1 MVSSLKT
8 YVPAGRTARP
18 GISTGA
24 LKVNTVSSSNSSA
37 LAEEPHA
44 AIRIV
49 IQKNN
54 SIIRNFFIGSTSDSL
69 FAFRRIPYSLRQD
82 AFINRSVVLVLLEFG
97 KKWTCRCLISA
108 SEERS
113 ESRGHGEVGRRR
125 ELLLAINAH
134 KEEGAG
140 RPGGRH
146 TSCPPSLSDA
156 AS

>member
-1 MVSSLKT
+1 MK
-8 YVPAGRTARP
+8 
-18 GISTGA
+18 
-24 LKVNTVSSSNSSA
+24 
-37 LAEEPHA
+37 
-44 AIRIV
+44 
-49 IQKNN
+49 
-54 SIIRNFFIGSTSDSL
+54 
-69 FAFRRIPYSLRQD
+69 QD

-108 SEERS
+108 SKERS

-140 RPGGRH
+140 RPGADI
-146 TSCPPSLSDA
+146 PPARLPFSDA